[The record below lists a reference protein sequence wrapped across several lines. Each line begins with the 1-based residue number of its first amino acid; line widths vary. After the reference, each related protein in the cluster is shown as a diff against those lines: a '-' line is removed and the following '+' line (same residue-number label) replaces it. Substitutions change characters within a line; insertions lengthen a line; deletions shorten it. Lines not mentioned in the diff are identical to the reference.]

1 MHKKA
6 HLVIALALTS
16 ALALTGCTSSPTPTS
31 TPSDIPT
38 SATPTDSSSAGAG
51 YASRIAVSSDLSAK
65 PEISLPEDSG
75 NVDNLMVADVV
86 EGTGAAVQSTDNVTV
101 NYVGIGAVSRQQ
113 FDSSWD
119 AGQTA
124 SFPLNGVILGWQQG
138 LVGMKVGGRR
148 LLVIPGPLAYGTN
161 APAGSGIGS
170 NETLIFVVDLV
181 SIP

>member
-6 HLVIALALTS
+6 SALTIALALTG
-16 ALALTGCTSSPTPTS
+16 ALVLTGCATSPSQTSP
-31 TPSDIPT
+31 PSDIPT
-38 SATPTDSSSAGAG
+38 TTPSTSTSAASGASG
-51 YASRIAVSSDLSAK
+51 ILVSTTLGEK
-65 PEISLPEDSG
+65 PVITIPESVG
-75 NVDNLMVADVV
+75 NVDNLMVEDVV
-86 EGTGAAVQSTDNVTV
+86 EGTGAAVQATDNVTV
-101 NYVGIGAVSRQQ
+101 NYVGIGAISRQQ
-113 FDSSWD
+113 FDASWD
-119 AGQTA
+119 AGTTA

-148 LLVIPGPLAYGTN
+148 LLVIPGALAYGPN